1 MFIDLNVRKS
11 LLNTYVD
18 YNNITWAFKLLVY
31 YVYEIL
37 QQVNMKII
45 IND

>member
-1 MFIDLNVRKS
+1 MLENLFEIPMWIGVHYS
-11 LLNTYVD
+11 
-18 YNNITWAFKLLVY
+18 NITWAFKLLVY